1 MLDRVATQFFK
12 DLPYSFNRLTGFN
25 MHRLFDTFFITMR
38 TTPQRISLVDRDAGV
53 ILICL
58 TFFLGGGV
66 LCWVFVVAHRL
77 SLVATQGLLIAV
89 GFLVVQRRL

>member
-1 MLDRVATQFFK
+1 M
-12 DLPYSFNRLTGFN
+12 
-25 MHRLFDTFFITMR
+25 
-38 TTPQRISLVDRDAGV
+38 
-53 ILICL
+53 
-58 TFFLGGGV
+58 